1 MQDDQPP
8 KATPSKTQ
16 RKHAMHAL
24 QELGERLVSLS
35 DERCAAL
42 HLPEA
47 LREAVNAAKRI
58 RSREGL
64 RRQMQFIGRLMRD
77 TDPDPIR
84 AKLAEWDGQ
93 SHAATALHH
102 RLERWRERLLA
113 DDAALTEF
121 ARAHPG
127 VDLQRLRAC
136 VRETRKEQRANKPS
150 RQFRELFRLIREAA
164 AAAGTETPSI

>member
-1 MQDDQPP
+1 MRDDELT
-8 KATPSKTQ
+8 KTTPSKTQ

-24 QELGERLVSLS
+24 QDLGERLVALS
-35 DERCAAL
+35 DERCAQL
-42 HLPEA
+42 DLPEA
-47 LREAVNAAKRI
+47 LREAVSAAKRI

-77 TDPDPIR
+77 TDPEPIR
-84 AKLAEWDGQ
+84 VKLAEWDGHSQ
-93 SHAATALHH
+93 AAMAAHH
-102 RLERWRERLLA
+102 RLERWREKLLA

-127 VDLQRLRAC
+127 ADLQRLRAC
-136 VRETRKEQRANKPS
+136 VREARKEQLASKPP

-164 AAAGTETPSI
+164 AASTETQSI